1 MRSGRFSR
9 FGLATESVR
18 QLETRPASPR
28 RPRNQLNPKPFLG
41 GSRIVMNGISFARV
55 KQATHSDAVTPR
67 TAPPMHQ
74 AVSTPVT
81 APVTAK
87 QRRARR
93 KKQII
98 YGSIALVVLWI
109 AAWVL
114 WSKRE
119 KPIPV
124 TTETAIRKTIVQTV
138 SATGKIQPE
147 VEVKISPEVA
157 GEIIELPVDDG
168 LRVKK
173 GDLLVKIKPDSYK
186 ALLEQQE
193 AAISAAKATNLQQK
207 ATMMKT
213 EHDLKRAE
221 DLFNKKLISEQEY
234 NGGQAAYDVAK
245 NTYESSLHEIERA
258 EASSSQARDQLSKT
272 TIYSPLDG
280 TVTVLNSKLGERLV
294 ATGQFAGTEVMR
306 VADRTHMQAIVDVNE
321 NDVVNVKLGDIANVK
336 IDAYGDHKFKGTV
349 AQIGNTG
356 KTTGSGTQEE
366 VTNFEVKIN
375 LEREDVLLR
384 PGLSCTADI
393 ETNIV
398 KDTVAVPMQ
407 AVTIRTGDSNLSP
420 EEIEKKRLKSAA
432 RDKGDNNAD
441 YVNER
446 QEKAAQKEEREKLMK
461 VVFLKKGG
469 KAQSVKVTTGISD
482 DTYMEIK
489 SGLQPGEEVIS
500 GSYSAISRKLKD
512 GAKVAYDKEA
522 TK

>member
-1 MRSGRFSR
+1 
-9 FGLATESVR
+9 
-18 QLETRPASPR
+18 
-28 RPRNQLNPKPFLG
+28 
-41 GSRIVMNGISFARV
+41 
-55 KQATHSDAVTPR
+55 
-67 TAPPMHQ
+67 MHQ
-74 AVSTPVT
+74 AVAAPET
-81 APVTAK
+81 APKVARK
-87 QRRARR
+87 RRSTR
-93 KKQII
+93 KRQII
-98 YGSIALVVLWI
+98 IGAVGFLVLWLI
-109 AAWVL
+109 VSIL
-114 WSKRE
+114 LSKRE

-124 TTETAIRKTIVQTV
+124 TTEKAVRKTILQTV
-138 SATGKIQPE
+138 SATGKVQPE
-147 VEVKISPEVA
+147 TEVKISPEVA
-157 GEIIELPVDDG
+157 GEIIELPVADG
-168 LRVKK
+168 MGIQK

-207 ATMMKT
+207 ATMLKT
-213 EHDLKRAE
+213 EQDLKRAE
-221 DLFNKKLISEQEY
+221 DMYAKKTISIQEY
-234 NGGQAAYDVAK
+234 NNAQAASDVAK

-258 EASSSQARDQLSKT
+258 QAGSSQARDQLSKT
-272 TIYSPLDG
+272 TVYSPING
-280 TVTVLNSKLGERLV
+280 TVTILNSKLGERIV

-306 VADRTHMQAIVDVNE
+306 VADLSRMQAVIDVNE
-321 NDVVNVKLGDIANVK
+321 NDVPNVKISDKANVK
-336 IDAYGDHKFKGTV
+336 IDAYGDRKFKGTV

-393 ETNIV
+393 ETNMV
-398 KDTVAVPMQ
+398 KDAVAVPMQ

-420 EEIEKKRLKSAA
+420 EEIEKKKLKSAA

-446 QEKAAQKEEREKLMK
+446 QEKAAQREEREKLAK
-461 VVFLKKGG
+461 VVFLKRGG

-489 SGLQPGEEVIS
+489 TGVQPSDEVIS

-512 GAKVAYDKEA
+512 GAKVTYDKEA

>member
-1 MRSGRFSR
+1 
-9 FGLATESVR
+9 
-18 QLETRPASPR
+18 
-28 RPRNQLNPKPFLG
+28 
-41 GSRIVMNGISFARV
+41 
-55 KQATHSDAVTPR
+55 
-67 TAPPMHQ
+67 MHQ
-74 AVSTPVT
+74 AVAAPET
-81 APVTAK
+81 APKVARK
-87 QRRARR
+87 RRSTR
-93 KKQII
+93 KRQII
-98 YGSIALVVLWI
+98 IGVVGFLVLWLI
-109 AAWVL
+109 VSIL
-114 WSKRE
+114 LSKRE

-124 TTETAIRKTIVQTV
+124 TTEKAVRKTILQTV
-138 SATGKIQPE
+138 SATGKVQPE
-147 VEVKISPEVA
+147 TEVKISPEVA
-157 GEIIELPVDDG
+157 GEIIELPVADG
-168 LRVKK
+168 MGIKK

-207 ATMMKT
+207 ATMLKC
-213 EHDLKRAE
+213 EQDLKRAE
-221 DLFNKKLISEQEY
+221 DMYAKKTISIQEY
-234 NGGQAAYDVAK
+234 NNAQAASDVAK

-258 EASSSQARDQLSKT
+258 QAGSSQARDQLSKT
-272 TIYSPLDG
+272 TVYSPING
-280 TVTVLNSKLGERLV
+280 TVTILNSKLGERIV

-306 VADRTHMQAIVDVNE
+306 VADLSRMQAVIDVNE
-321 NDVVNVKLGDIANVK
+321 NDVPNVKIGDKANVK
-336 IDAYGDHKFKGTV
+336 IDAYGDRKFKGTV

-375 LEREDVLLR
+375 LEREDILLR

-393 ETNIV
+393 ETNMV
-398 KDTVAVPMQ
+398 KDAVAVPMQ

-420 EEIEKKRLKSAA
+420 EEIEKKKLKSAA

-446 QEKAAQKEEREKLMK
+446 QEKAAQREEREKLAK

-489 SGLQPGEEVIS
+489 TGVQPGDEVIS

-512 GAKVAYDKEA
+512 GAKVTYDKEA